1 MSVGDLLV
9 VVLIAD
15 ATQNGM
21 AGDSKSLPEAILLC
35 GTIVAWSYLLDQ
47 LAFRFPAIRPWLA
60 PPALCLIRDG
70 NFLFANMRKES
81 ITKEELLSQLRLQG
95 IEDIRKVKAAR
106 LEPEGKISIIPHE
119 SNQKH
124 RPDDAIPGA
133 G

>member
-1 MSVGDLLV
+1 MPT
-9 VVLIAD
+9 LI
-15 ATQNGM
+15 
-21 AGDSKSLPEAILLC
+21 
-35 GTIVAWSYLLDQ
+35 
-47 LAFRFPAIRPWLA
+47 
-60 PPALCLIRDG
+60 LIRDG
-70 NFLFANMRKES
+70 HFLFANMRKES

-106 LEPEGKISIIPHE
+106 LEPEGKISIIQHE